1 MPNTARA
8 AQRGLK
14 DSAVPEAREVQDLVL
29 AVENP
34 VATLP
39 KSSATGEYFTTKA
52 NPERHGLG
60 LQSARR
66 IAQQHD
72 GCLLTEL
79 KGSCFRATAML
90 STEIRSGS

>member
-1 MPNTARA
+1 MTIFW
-8 AQRGLK
+8 
-14 DSAVPEAREVQDLVL
+14 VPFFSLPCFALNLL
-29 AVENP
+29 AL